1 MRLKTMLYPLV
12 KIMSKFL
19 FSILFLS
26 HLFDVLASS
35 EAPRTYLQKK
45 NHLCERYWT
54 RNLDALQ
61 FGLCVLQLPMRESV
75 ILNSAIYQRY
85 SVPKVSLSKQIKK
98 GLKFNSVV
106 VFYL

>member
-45 NHLCERYWT
+45 PIYVRDIGHAIWMHY
-54 RNLDALQ
+54 NLDYVYYNCL
-61 FGLCVLQLPMRESV
+61 
-75 ILNSAIYQRY
+75 
-85 SVPKVSLSKQIKK
+85 
-98 GLKFNSVV
+98 
-106 VFYL
+106 